1 MVGVAMHFWV
11 AAVRWAER
19 AVGGVLLSRPVH
31 GIAGSLRPHVWR
43 QVLPVLYT
51 VGFGPDEGVR
61 GPVVPRGL
69 CQIGQGYE

>member
-1 MVGVAMHFWV
+1 MVGVTMHSWV

-19 AVGGVLLSRPVH
+19 AVEGELLSWPVH

-51 VGFGPDEGVR
+51 AGFVPDEGVR
-61 GPVVPRGL
+61 GPVVPKGL
-69 CQIGQGYE
+69 CQIGRGCE